1 MNEVLEVRPR
11 ESGRGSSDFSIAGDR
26 PSRSSR
32 LAYPS
37 KASPDWRRW
46 DVCPK
51 RLKTLWRGGRRCGL
65 IEVCDLEGTIAMGCR
80 KSVQVV

>member
-32 LAYPS
+32 LAYPG
-37 KASPDWRRW
+37 KLSPDWRRW
-46 DVCPK
+46 GVFAQSAL
-51 RLKTLWRGGRRCGL
+51 RRYRGEGRG
-65 IEVCDLEGTIAMGCR
+65 
-80 KSVQVV
+80 VV

>member
-32 LAYPS
+32 LAYLS
-37 KASPDWRRW
+37 KLPLIGAGGVFAQSALRRY
-46 DVCPK
+46 V
-51 RLKTLWRGGRRCGL
+51 REGG
-65 IEVCDLEGTIAMGCR
+65 
-80 KSVQVV
+80 SVV